1 MLVPF
6 SSLKFEE
13 KLPKVGTKPVGMS
26 DEHKHFPTSAE
37 PQIKTI
43 MLPPLKELLKIIEV
57 MNQQQ
62 KKLL

>member
-1 MLVPF
+1 
-6 SSLKFEE
+6 
-13 KLPKVGTKPVGMS
+13 LPKVGTKPVGMS

-62 KKLL
+62 KKCFEYPHGS

>member
-43 MLPPLKELLKIIEV
+43 MLPPPKELLKIIEV

-62 KKLL
+62 KKML

>member
-6 SSLKFEE
+6 SGLKFEE

-62 KKLL
+62 KKML